1 MESKQKK
8 KKQLRLEDINTKV
21 TNLREELSNTLNA
34 ANPVRISGHA
44 KEQNKC

>member
-8 KKQLRLEDINTKV
+8 QVRLEDITTKV
-21 TNLREELSNTLNA
+21 TNVGEELPNTLNA

-44 KEQNKC
+44 KEQKDA